1 MGWASAGAIF
11 DPVAQAMI
19 ELGAPDE
26 MKIRVL
32 GDLIGAL
39 QDGDWD
45 TEGESLDEFQDDSA
59 IVEAFRRHGVY
70 VRCGELG
77 SDEWCELERDH
88 AGDHADYAGRRW
100 PQGKESGMILCAHAD
115 RDGEG
120 AHWLRAGETCPLAEP
135 RGSDA

>member
-11 DPVAQAMI
+11 DPVARAMV

-45 TEGESLDEFQDDSA
+45 TEGESLDEFQDDPA
-59 IVEAFRRHGVY
+59 IVEAFRQHDVY
-70 VRCGELG
+70 LRCGNESTDG
-77 SDEWCELERDH
+77 EWCEAERGH
-88 AGDHADYAGRRW
+88 AGDHVDYRGSRW
-100 PQGKESGMILCAHAD
+100 PQA
-115 RDGEG
+115 
-120 AHWLRAGETCPLAEP
+120 AGLTDVTPEDAE
-135 RGSDA
+135 

>member
-11 DPVAQAMI
+11 DPVARAMV

-45 TEGESLDEFQDDSA
+45 TECVSLDEFQGDPA
-59 IVEAFRRHGVY
+59 IVEAFRQHDVI
-70 VRCGELG
+70 VRCGVENANG
-77 SDEWCELERDH
+77 SEWCERERCH
-88 AGDHADYAGRRW
+88 AGDHDGGPVMSAIGQRHRSAWDKLQPACRW
-100 PQGKESGMILCAHAD
+100 DDDE
-115 RDGEG
+115 
-120 AHWLRAGETCPLAEP
+120 
-135 RGSDA
+135 

>member
-11 DPVAQAMI
+11 DPVAKAMV

-45 TEGESLDEFQDDSA
+45 TEDESLGEFQDDAA
-59 IVEAFRRHGVY
+59 IVEAFRRHGVI
-70 VRCGELG
+70 RHCAGESG
-77 SDEWCELERDH
+77 DGDWCELERGH
-88 AGDHADYAGRRW
+88 AGDHADDR
-100 PQGKESGMILCAHAD
+100 GKCWAAD
-115 RDGEG
+115 
-120 AHWLRAGETCPLAEP
+120 A
-135 RGSDA
+135 